1 MMIGEQL
8 QQARQA
14 RQLSQEQVAE
24 QLAVSRQTISNWET
38 EKSYPD
44 IERVLRLAEL
54 YQLSLDELLRR
65 DPQLIHAWQVASDQ
79 VKLGRYLAVLLGLN
93 LLLTLGILYLNAFF
107 WLTVSLFLGLV
118 VCVSG
123 CFYVLIKLI

>member
-1 MMIGEQL
+1 MIGEQL

-44 IERVLRLAEL
+44 IERVLHLAEL
-54 YQLSLDELLRR
+54 YQVSLDELLRS
-65 DPQLIHAWQVASDQ
+65 DPQLIHAWQVASNQ
-79 VKLGRYLAVLLGLN
+79 VKLWHYLAVLLGLN
-93 LLLTLGILYLNAFF
+93 LLLTLGILYLSQLF
-107 WLTVSLFLGLV
+107 WVTIGLFLLLV
-118 VCVSG
+118 ACVSG
-123 CFYVLIKLI
+123 SFYVLVKLI